1 MVTSVELDQV
11 NRLQEH
17 ELLALDEKGEEEVL
31 ALGRGPLQRNPA
43 ELCGRREA
51 ALTALPA
58 TDPCP
63 SFLVDEWILNT
74 KGEFLSLMKESLS
87 N

>member
-51 ALTALPA
+51 APTALPA
-58 TDPCP
+58 TDP
-63 SFLVDEWILNT
+63 
-74 KGEFLSLMKESLS
+74 
-87 N
+87 